1 MSALVDGWVR
11 YYPPATFPTLWEDRI
26 ETLFV
31 TGKLISSKSVFGEI
45 QDREDRLIDWAK
57 ARMPMFIED
66 DEAIQERVKN
76 LLGKWP
82 YKVDFT
88 RFFSGADPFVVA
100 HAQHNG
106 FKVVTGEKRYKDMEH
121 PHIPDVCEHYGIEW
135 CSFLGMIEEQGWKF

>member
-106 FKVVTGEKRYKDMEH
+106 FKVVT
-121 PHIPDVCEHYGIEW
+121 VT
-135 CSFLGMIEEQGWKF
+135 